1 MHSHVVS
8 CVQYEEKGG
17 DYVKEDGSKNEAK
30 KGEPEPADKDAKA
43 AKKGA
48 KVGLSR
54 STALLALMR
63 IGLYRAE
70 MLIAGHLMGT
80 CVEPIV
86 HVAAACCQTGGPGC
100 CQLWGAPM
108 INWACATCPYALLS
122 SITHTSHAQG
132 KSAATSALCLLAG

>member
-48 KVGLSR
+48 KVGLSW
-54 STALLALMR
+54 STALLKLVR
-63 IGLYRAE
+63 IGLY
-70 MLIAGHLMGT
+70 
-80 CVEPIV
+80 
-86 HVAAACCQTGGPGC
+86 
-100 CQLWGAPM
+100 
-108 INWACATCPYALLS
+108 
-122 SITHTSHAQG
+122 
-132 KSAATSALCLLAG
+132 